1 MKRLAC
7 IDPER
12 IVPISRSD
20 TLVFKTGT
28 WSSRRPSY
36 SEKVSP
42 CRVACPAGNNI
53 PRALYRASLG
63 DFDGALQAFL
73 EESSLPGVCGRVC
86 YHPCEGRCNRGEWDA
101 AVRIGAL
108 ERSASELG
116 DAEPEILTRSG
127 AEHPVAVVGSGP
139 AGLSAAFHLARMG
152 HPVTLLEAERELGGL
167 LRWGIPEY
175 RLPRHI
181 LERDLSR
188 ILSLGIQVTTGVE
201 VDGAQLEGL
210 RKAHGAV
217 LLAAGAGKS
226 RTLDIPGMD
235 LSGVQLGVEFL
246 KAVRK
251 DTAEDLSGRVVVIGG
266 GNVAVDAALS
276 ARRLG
281 AHRVEMVCLE
291 KPGEMPIHE
300 REYQDALEEGVQF
313 HHGWGPRIVLGNRER
328 VTAVLFARCL
338 SLLDGQGKFRPS
350 YDEAVTMKLE
360 ADHVIAA
367 IGQVP
372 DFSVLGRGSS
382 LMLGPEGGLQADPET
397 LETHVNGVFAA
408 GDAVRFPGSVVE
420 AIAAGKR
427 AALAIHL
434 RSQGGSFPEPVGK
447 VTLGD
452 GPSFSIQAFFR
463 PRPGWEPAKVV
474 AFRDLEPLFLNPQ
487 PRSGIRRLP
496 PEVRGRG
503 FQEITQGLYPDEA
516 LTEAGRCFFCG
527 TCTGCDRCYLFCP
540 EVSILPP
547 GEGRGVYEANPDYCK
562 GCAVCAAVCPRGIMT
577 MEGAA

>member
-1 MKRLAC
+1 VKNPAC

-12 IVPISRSD
+12 IIPISRSS
-20 TLVFKTGT
+20 THVFKTGT
-28 WSSRRPSY
+28 WSKRRPLH
-36 SEKVSP
+36 SEKASP
-42 CRVACPAGNNI
+42 CQVGCPAGNNI
-53 PRALYRASLG
+53 PLALHRASRG

-73 EESSLPGVCGRVC
+73 EESPLPGVCGRVC
-86 YHPCEGRCNRGEWDA
+86 YHACEARCNREEWDG
-101 AVRIGAL
+101 AVRIRAL
-108 ERSASELG
+108 ERAVSELG

-127 AEHPVAVVGSGP
+127 AEHSVAVLGSGP

-188 ILSLGIQVTTGVE
+188 ILSLGVQVATGVE
-201 VDGAQLEGL
+201 VDGIQLEGL
-210 RKAHGAV
+210 RKAHEAV
-217 LLAAGAGKS
+217 FLAAGAGKS

-246 KAVRK
+246 KGVRK
-251 DTAEDLSGRVVVIGG
+251 GTAEALSGRVVVIGG
-266 GNVAVDAALS
+266 GNVAVDAALC

-281 AHRVEMVCLE
+281 AHRVDMVCLE
-291 KPGEMPIHE
+291 RPEEMPAHE
-300 REYQDALEEGVQF
+300 REYQDALEEGIQL
-313 HHGWGPRIVLGNRER
+313 HHGWGPRILLGDRKR
-328 VTAVLFARCL
+328 VTAVLFAQCT
-338 SLLDGQGKFRPS
+338 SLLDRQGKFRPA

-360 ADHVIAA
+360 ADRVIAA

-372 DFSVLGRGSS
+372 DFSVLDLGSS
-382 LMLGPEGGLQADPET
+382 LTFGPEGGLQAHPET
-397 LETHVNGVFAA
+397 LETPLDGVFAG

-434 RSQGGSFPEPVGK
+434 RSQGVPFLDAVGR
-447 VTLGD
+447 VTVGG
-452 GPSFSIQAFFR
+452 GPSFSIQSFFR
-463 PRPGWEPAKVV
+463 PRPGWEPAEVV
-474 AFRDLEPLFLNPQ
+474 TFQDLEPFFLNQQ
-487 PRSGIRRLP
+487 PRTEIRRLP
-496 PEVRGRG
+496 PEARGTG
-503 FQEITQGLYPDEA
+503 FQEISQGLYPDET
-516 LTEAGRCFFCG
+516 LTEAGRCFSCG

-547 GEGRGVYEANPDYCK
+547 GENRTAYEANPDYCK

-577 MEGAA
+577 MEEGA